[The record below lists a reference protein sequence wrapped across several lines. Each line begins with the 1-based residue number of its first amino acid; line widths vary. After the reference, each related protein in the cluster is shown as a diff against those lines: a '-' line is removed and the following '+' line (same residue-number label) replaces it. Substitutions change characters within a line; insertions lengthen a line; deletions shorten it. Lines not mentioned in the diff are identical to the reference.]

1 MGEMADYY
9 ADLAIEA
16 EYHWEYKDTHYGD
29 IHYKNLLREYLK
41 GMLYWRKK
49 DGNHILIQDMED
61 SHLLNSI
68 SWIEKNNL
76 DHTCMV
82 EMREILLIEKQK
94 RYEKRK

>member
-16 EYHWEYKDTHYGD
+16 EYHWEYKDTHYNG
-29 IHYKNLLREYLK
+29 IHYKSLLMNYLK
-41 GMLYWRKK
+41 GELLWCTK

-68 SWIEKNNL
+68 RWIEKM
-76 DHTCMV
+76 DMQRPTCMH
-82 EMREILLIEKQK
+82 EMRNILLIEKHN
-94 RYEKRK
+94 RKL

>member
-16 EYHWEYKDTHYGD
+16 EYQREYMDTHYGD

-49 DGNHILIQDMED
+49 DKNNILIQDMED

-68 SWIEKNNL
+68 RWIENR
-76 DHTCMV
+76 DIEVTCMN
-82 EMREILLIEKQK
+82 EMREILLMEKHK
-94 RYEKRK
+94 RNL

>member
-9 ADLAIEA
+9 ADLAMEA

-29 IHYKNLLREYLK
+29 IHYKNLLREYMK

-49 DGNHILIQDMED
+49 DKNNILIQDMED

-68 SWIEKNNL
+68 RWIENQQIEV
-76 DHTCMV
+76 TCMN
-82 EMREILLIEKQK
+82 EMREILLMEKHK
-94 RYEKRK
+94 RNL

>member
-16 EYHWEYKDTHYGD
+16 EYHWEYKDSHYGD

-49 DGNHILIQDMED
+49 DKNNILIQDMED

-68 SWIEKNNL
+68 RWIEKQ
-76 DHTCMV
+76 HIEVTCMN
-82 EMREILLIEKQK
+82 EMREILLMEKH
-94 RYEKRK
+94 KRKL